1 MKKDGSLN
9 WFEKAF
15 VDSFDHPV
23 LSSIGCGAFILAGG
37 LSLATI
43 YNHYSPDENRH
54 LPQNAEVSLCI
65 PDKGPTHSEGPR

>member
-15 VDSFDHPV
+15 VDSLDHQV
-23 LSSIGCGAFILAGG
+23 LFPIGCGAIVLAGG